1 MQVSSKKLALTS
13 VAYVTTL
20 VAVAAVASS
29 QFETQSAATAATQ
42 TIANAEY
49 KSATTE
55 YLKAKKVAPAMTARA
70 RTQAEVYASYRNSK
84 QALTPA
90 QLSELLYAV
99 GFRGQAHKTAF
110 GIAMRESNARPLALN
125 KSHRTGDSSYG
136 IFQINMYGDLG
147 PSRREKFGL
156 TSNTQ
161 LFDPVLNLQIAYLM
175 SRGGEDFGA
184 WGIGPNAY
192 REGAGMATLKRLKEY
207 PGLIK
212 VIIE

>member
-1 MQVSSKKLALTS
+1 MPVSSRKLAVTS
-13 VAYVTTL
+13 VAYVATL

-29 QFETQSAATAATQ
+29 QFETQSAAKAATVTQ
-42 TIANAEY
+42 
-49 KSATTE
+49 TTE
-55 YLKAKKVAPAMTARA
+55 YQTKLAPVMSSRA
-70 RTQAEVYASYRNSK
+70 RTQAEVYASYRNAK
-84 QALTPA
+84 HALTAA

-99 GFRGQAHKTAF
+99 GFRGQAHKVAF

-147 PSRREKFGL
+147 PDRRKKFGL
-156 TSNTQ
+156 TDNTQ
-161 LFDPVLNLQIAYLM
+161 LLDPVLNVQVAYLM
-175 SRGGEDFGA
+175 SGGGKDFGA

-192 REGAGMATLKRLKEY
+192 RSGAGLATLKRLNEY
-207 PGLIK
+207 PGVIK

>member
-1 MQVSSKKLALTS
+1 MHVSNKKLALTS
-13 VAYVTTL
+13 VAYAVTL
-20 VAVAAVASS
+20 AAVAAFASS
-29 QFETQSAATAATQ
+29 QFETTPAAEAAV
-42 TIANAEY
+42 AVKE
-49 KSATTE
+49 TTE
-55 YLKAKKVAPAMTARA
+55 YAHIAPVMKSRE

-84 QALTPA
+84 HALTPA

-125 KSHRTGDSSYG
+125 KSTRTGDSSYG

-156 TSNTQ
+156 TDNKQ
-161 LFDPVLNLQIAYLM
+161 LFDPVLNLQVAYLM

-192 REGAGMATLKRLKEY
+192 RQGAGMSTLKRLGEY
-207 PGLIK
+207 PGVIK

>member
-1 MQVSSKKLALTS
+1 MHVSNKKLALTS
-13 VAYVTTL
+13 VAYAVTL
-20 VAVAAVASS
+20 AAVAAFASS
-29 QFETQSAATAATQ
+29 QFETTPSAQAVTATKEEVKEDTTKYAH
-42 TIANAEY
+42 IAPVM
-49 KSATTE
+49 KSRE
-55 YLKAKKVAPAMTARA
+55 
-70 RTQAEVYASYRNSK
+70 RTQAEVFASYRNAK

-156 TSNTQ
+156 TDNKQ
-161 LFDPVLNLQIAYLM
+161 LFDPVLNLQLAFLM
-175 SRGGEDFGA
+175 SGGGKDFGA

-192 REGAGMATLKRLKEY
+192 RSGAGMSTLKRLKEY
-207 PGLIK
+207 PGIIK
-212 VIIE
+212 VIVE